1 MSIHLQE
8 YLVDQPDVIAPP
20 PPPQPHHSRP
30 ADHAAEARDPD
41 QRSVLHFAVFGALLQ
56 RLAVLDADEGAGDDD
71 EAREQDP
78 GAEGGEEVVRARYGV
93 ETEEHVDVARLR

>member
-1 MSIHLQE
+1 MLDRVEH
-8 YLVDQPDVIAPP
+8 
-20 PPPQPHHSRP
+20 R
-30 ADHAAEARDPD
+30 
-41 QRSVLHFAVFGALLQ
+41 VLHLAVLGALLQ

-93 ETEEHVDVARLR
+93 QTEEHVDVARLR